1 MILCR
6 RLLLTSS
13 MQHPALAQQEF
24 SSERV
29 PTVFRVFPI
38 MEFLLTSLEAAEKDS
53 TFKTIRPA
61 IEAGISN
68 LTKWYRKLDTCP
80 VYMVCNGT

>member
-1 MILCR
+1 MVSR
-6 RLLLTSS
+6 RLLLTLS
-13 MQHPALAQQEF
+13 MQHPALAQQQF

-38 MEFLLTSLEAAEKDS
+38 IEFLLTALEAAQKDA
-53 TFKTIRPA
+53 TFKPIRPA
-61 IEAGISN
+61 ITAGVLN
-68 LTKWYRKLDTCP
+68 LTKWYQRLDTCP